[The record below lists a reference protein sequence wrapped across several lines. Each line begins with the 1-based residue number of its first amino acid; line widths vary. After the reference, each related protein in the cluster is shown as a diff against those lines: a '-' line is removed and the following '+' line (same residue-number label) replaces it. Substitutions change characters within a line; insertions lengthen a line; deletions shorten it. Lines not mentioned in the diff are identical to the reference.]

1 MCEVSEK
8 VTVSCQLSF
17 ITLGDRDY
25 NKNIQDVINIIEKSN
40 INYTVG
46 KMSTTVKGDVLTV
59 MNLINTICY
68 AMKDKKYLINMS
80 ISNIC
85 GCKN

>member
-8 VTVSCQLSF
+8 VIVSCQLSF
-17 ITLGDRDY
+17 ITLGDSEY
-25 NKNIQDVINIIEKSN
+25 NKNIQDVINIIRKSD

-46 KMSTTVKGDVLTV
+46 QMSTTIKGDVLTV
-59 MNLINTICY
+59 MNLINTICHI
-68 AMKDKKYLINMS
+68 MKDKEYLINMS

-85 GCKN
+85 GCE